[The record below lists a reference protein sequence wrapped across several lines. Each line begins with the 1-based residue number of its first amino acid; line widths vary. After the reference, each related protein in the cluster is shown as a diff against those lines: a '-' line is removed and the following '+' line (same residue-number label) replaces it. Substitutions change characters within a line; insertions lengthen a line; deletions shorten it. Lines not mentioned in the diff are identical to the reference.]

1 MLRKITLTMNI
12 KDIFYPQ
19 IFTSLKNYKRQD
31 LQKDLL
37 SGLIVGIVALPMAI
51 AFGIASGVTPEQGL
65 ITAIVAGFLI
75 SLLGGSTVQI
85 GGPTGAFIVI
95 VAGVVAKYG
104 IAGLTIATLMAGVML
119 VVMGLLKLGDI
130 IKFIPYPVVVGF
142 TGGIAVVIFSTQM
155 NDFFGL
161 GIEKVPSAFHEK
173 WMTYFQNIDHINWYA
188 TAIAAGTVLIHF
200 IWRRINQTIPAALVA
215 IIITT
220 LVVQFYGEAWGVETI
235 GSRFG
240 EMKTSLPLPSWPDLS
255 FDDIRDLLPVA
266 FTIAM
271 LGAIES
277 LLSAMVADGA
287 TGHQHHS
294 NTELVAQGAANL
306 ITPLFGGIPAT
317 GAIARTMTNIRNGG
331 RTPVAGIVHAVVL
344 LLILL
349 FFGKWAKM
357 IPMACLAGVLVVIA
371 YNMSEWRSFRG
382 LFRNARHEVA
392 VLLTTFFL
400 TVIFD
405 LTIAIEIGLV
415 LALFLFVRRISKT
428 SQVQIF
434 HNEVAS
440 SAGELHDN
448 RTIPEGVDIFRIN
461 GPFFFGVANK
471 FDEANKRI
479 RRIPKVRI
487 VDVQPVPFMDASG
500 LRNFENFCR
509 KCQGEKIHIVVAGA
523 NANVKAAIH
532 SSTIYQKIGAGNF
545 YDTIEEA
552 VKAAGEMVSPN

>member
-1 MLRKITLTMNI
+1 MKL

-19 IFTSLKNYKRQD
+19 ILTSLKDYNRQD
-31 LQKDLL
+31 FQKDLL
-37 SGLIVGIVALPMAI
+37 SGIIVGIVALPMAI

-104 IAGLTIATLMAGVML
+104 IAGLTIATLLAGVLL
-119 VVMGLLKLGDI
+119 VVMGLLKLGDV

-161 GIEKVPSAFHEK
+161 GIESVPSAFHEK
-173 WMTYFQNIDHINWYA
+173 WICYFQNIDKINWYA
-188 TAIAAGTVLIHF
+188 TGIATATVLIHF
-200 IWRRINQTIPAALVA
+200 LWRKVSKTIPPALIA
-215 IIITT
+215 IILAT
-220 LVVQFYGEAWGVETI
+220 VAVQMFDMPVETI

-240 EMKTSLPLPSWPDLS
+240 EMKTSLPAPSWPDLT
-255 FDDIRDLLPVA
+255 FDDIRALLPVA

-287 TGHQHHS
+287 TGKQHHS
-294 NTELVAQGAANL
+294 NTELVAQGVANL
-306 ITPLFGGIPAT
+306 VTPLFGGIPAT

-331 RTPVAGIVHAVVL
+331 RTPVAGIIHAFVL

-357 IPMACLAGVLVVIA
+357 IPMSCLAGVLVVIA

-382 LFRNARHEVA
+382 LFRNARPEVA

-428 SQVQIF
+428 SEIQIF
-434 HNEVAS
+434 HNQVAPS
-440 SAGELHDN
+440 VLDAHDN
-448 RTIPEGVDIFRIN
+448 RSIPEGVDIFRIN

-471 FDEANKRI
+471 FDEANKLVQRS
-479 RRIPKVRI
+479 PKVRI
-487 VDVQPVPFMDASG
+487 VDLQPVPFMDASG
-500 LRNFENFCR
+500 LRNLDNFCR
-509 KCQGEKIHIVVAGA
+509 KCQAAKIRIVFAGA
-523 NANVKAAIH
+523 NPSVKAALM
-532 SSTIYQKIGAGNF
+532 SSPLYAQIGETNF
-545 YDTIEEA
+545 YETVEA
-552 VKAAGEMVSPN
+552 AVAAQQPAQEA